1 MPFQHQKLL
10 FNWKAKE
17 FMVVEKLLF
26 VNSDNLKENM
36 EQQRNASIFNHEMTA
51 DDGSNLCT
59 AVDRESNLQVTYLHF
74 PALPAS
80 IVNLSGA
87 GDCLVAG
94 ALVALSA
101 GSDLATALAHG
112 VSAAKW
118 AVESQSNVPP
128 RLSHTLVSGKW
139 PLISAL
145 QTNGLSSTV
154 FILEQALLG

>member
-1 MPFQHQKLL
+1 MK
-10 FNWKAKE
+10 
-17 FMVVEKLLF
+17 MVVEKLLF

-36 EQQRNASIFNHEMTA
+36 EQQQNASIFNHEMTA

-59 AVDRESNLQVTYLHF
+59 PADRESNLQVTYLQF

-101 GSDLATALAHG
+101 GSDVATALAHG

-118 AVESQSNVPP
+118 AVES
-128 RLSHTLVSGKW
+128 
-139 PLISAL
+139 
-145 QTNGLSSTV
+145 
-154 FILEQALLG
+154 

>member
-101 GSDLATALAHG
+101 GSDVATALAHG

-154 FILEQALLG
+154 FILERALLG